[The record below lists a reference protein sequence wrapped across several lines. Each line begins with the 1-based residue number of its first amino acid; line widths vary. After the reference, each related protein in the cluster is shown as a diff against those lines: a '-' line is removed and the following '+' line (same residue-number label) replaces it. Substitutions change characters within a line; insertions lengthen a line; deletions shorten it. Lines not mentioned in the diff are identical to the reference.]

1 MGHYFFQQV
10 LCRRADQ
17 ALAQC
22 RQDSIL
28 TSIQARRPHIAVG
41 GGCPAVPKEYLCA
54 VEAHSLECHRCRAMP
69 DGMEAERLNTSSFGE
84 RAHKLAALLK
94 GLAQHAVAVYL
105 HKDVIR
111 LAGPR
116 LAPPLKS
123 LAQLRVDNTGN
134 SQIADASR
142 RGVHFS
148 PNSTYLAL
156 TAPGLFRTYSAH
168 CRRGVEIRSFHLP
181 LPQEKFFSK
190 FESAIARSWMTFTCY
205 FRKWDNRHRCLR
217 LCVIDNTFAGYGNF
231 TVGYGNNFALSHK
244 NFNFGKIENEL
255 LWSECFAT
263 HLLPSLAP
271 PYTYFIGVQVF

>member
-54 VEAHSLECHRCRAMP
+54 VEAHSLECHRRRAMP
-69 DGMEAERLNTSSFGE
+69 DGMKAEWLHSRPFAE

-116 LAPPLKS
+116 LAPPRKS
-123 LAQLRVDNTGN
+123 LVQLWVNVAPAHPLLAILAFVVDEPDAPLAQ
-134 SQIADASR
+134 I
-142 RGVHFS
+142 HI
-148 PNSTYLAL
+148 LAPREPEHL
-156 TAPGLFRTYSAH
+156 AP
-168 CRRGVEIRSFHLP
+168 
-181 LPQEKFFSK
+181 
-190 FESAIARSWMTFTCY
+190 ARS
-205 FRKWDNRHRCLR
+205 REKEREQHDHILP
-217 LCVIDNTFAGYGNF
+217 AGRF
-231 TVGYGNNFALSHK
+231 
-244 NFNFGKIENEL
+244 
-255 LWSECFAT
+255 
-263 HLLPSLAP
+263 P
-271 PYTYFIGVQVF
+271 